1 MLRGPFNGTIL
12 QDSGRPVEGIL
23 TDFSGPHLSM
33 DWDFYF
39 CTLRLDNGEH
49 VKLSI
54 RDWDDG
60 LAIGQRVKG
69 EMGPKGIFT
78 GHEHADAI
86 KRAEPPSIFKRLKT
100 TIVQKFGR

>member
-12 QDSGRPVEGIL
+12 EDTGRPVEGIL
-23 TDFSGPHLSM
+23 TAFSGPHLRM

-54 RDWDDG
+54 RDWDDS
-60 LAIGQRVKG
+60 LMIGQRFKG
-69 EMGPKGIFT
+69 EMGSKGIFE
-78 GHEHADAI
+78 GHEHADTI
-86 KRAEPPSIFKRLKT
+86 KRADPPSIFKRLKAN
-100 TIVQKFGR
+100 IAQKFGR